1 MIGPPGTGK
10 TMLARRVASILP
22 PLSLEEAIEASTVW
36 SVAGLLPPE
45 HGLLTARPFRS
56 PHHTAS
62 EAGLIGGG
70 LPHPGEISLA
80 HHGVLFLDE
89 LPEFSQRVLEA
100 LRQPLEDARVV
111 VSRAAGTAS
120 FPARFQLV
128 AAANP
133 CRRGCPSLPTCGCSP
148 PERARYLGRLS
159 RPLLDRIDLHLEIP
173 TLPHAALVA
182 SAAGRP
188 IGRRSARSHDVQLR
202 RVAAPR
208 GHRPRALGRGRAAP
222 AHAGRLV
229 AAGGDRDR
237 LCPAGTDL
245 PALLLDSFQAVACY
259 HAGCRNMHAR
269 LGRELGERRLRLSAR
284 LIRWR
289 LDPDGVLGARLAELR
304 V

>member
-1 MIGPPGTGK
+1 
-10 TMLARRVASILP
+10 MLARRVASILP

-36 SVAGLLPPE
+36 SVAGLLPAE
-45 HGLLTARPFRS
+45 RGLLTTRPFRS

-62 EAGLIGGG
+62 EAGLIGGGG

-100 LRQPLEDARVV
+100 LRQPLEDARVI

-133 CRRGCPSLPTCGCSP
+133 CRRGCPSLPTCACSP

-173 TLPHAALVA
+173 ALPHAELVDIA
-182 SAAGRP
+182 TGEPSAAIR
-188 IGRRSARSHDVQLR
+188 ARVL
-202 RVAAPR
+202 AA
-208 GHRPRALGRGRAAP
+208 RARQAA
-222 AHAGRLV
+222 RF
-229 AAGGDRDR
+229 
-237 LCPAGTDL
+237 AGTSTHANARMSTRQTRRFCRL
-245 PALLLDSFQAVACY
+245 PPDA
-259 HAGCRNMHAR
+259 AR
-269 LGRELGERRLRLSAR
+269 LLGLAVTRLGLSAR
-284 LIRWR
+284 AHDR
-289 LDPDGVLGARLAELR
+289 LLR
-304 V
+304 VARTIADLAGADTIAAEHISEAIQYRTLDRGR